1 MKHRI
6 LKLSCL
12 SELQAAKWFLLHE
25 RQRHLD
31 DVNQIDDDL
40 EKLKDITLPLDVM
53 NVLSFRFEIP
63 EQTKNDYTIMEQLNE
78 MVRGK

>member
-1 MKHRI
+1 MNLI
-6 LKLSCL
+6 LGECS
-12 SELQAAKWFLLHE
+12 
-25 RQRHLD
+25 
-31 DVNQIDDDL
+31 